1 MKIFFRFLL
10 SLPIYAA
17 GLIVLHAVLVLNYA
31 AQTQIT
37 YSLLAGLVLGSL
49 LFTFVCRLKRFYI
62 FGHELAHWIFAKVF
76 MKETRNFKVGKNSGA
91 VQVKN
96 PNIWVVLAPY
106 FYPTFTILWLP
117 FWFAFRYFKD
127 EIPYSLEIFFV
138 VLGLSW
144 AYHLVL
150 TLYALKFEQSDIE
163 RAGRPLS
170 FSIIFF
176 INMVF
181 IYGLLSLI
189 TNGPQ
194 ESLIILWD
202 TVKNDCSVAFNI
214 VSLGLDELRMFI
226 SSLN

>member
-1 MKIFFRFLL
+1 MKVFFRILL
-10 SLPIYAA
+10 SLPIFAA
-17 GLIVLHAVLVLNYA
+17 GLIVLHAVFGLNYA

-37 YSLLAGLVLGSL
+37 FSLLSGLVFGIII
-49 LFTFVCRLKRFYI
+49 FTFVCRLKRFYI
-62 FGHELAHWIFAKVF
+62 FGHELAHWIFAKIF
-76 MKETRNFKVGKNSGA
+76 MKETKNFKVGKHGGA
-91 VQVKN
+91 VQVKD

-117 FWFAFRYFKD
+117 FWFLFKHFKNH
-127 EIPYSLEIFFV
+127 IPYSFEIFFV
-138 VLGLSW
+138 ILGMSW

-176 INMVF
+176 INMLF
-181 IYGLLSLI
+181 IYTFLSLI
-189 TNGPQ
+189 TDGPLD
-194 ESLIILWD
+194 SMNILWE
-202 TVKNDCSVAFNI
+202 TVKHDCFQVFNI
-214 VSLGLDELRMFI
+214 VSLGLDELRLFI